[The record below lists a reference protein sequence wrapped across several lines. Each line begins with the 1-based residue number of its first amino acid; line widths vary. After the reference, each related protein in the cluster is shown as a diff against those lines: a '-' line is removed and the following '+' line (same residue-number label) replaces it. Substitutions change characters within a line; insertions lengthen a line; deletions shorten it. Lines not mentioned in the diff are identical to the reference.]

1 MNESTSTRQESI
13 GNQLI
18 EDISKIQ
25 QIALGEGAAACQ
37 VCGTELPDGAPV
49 TVFAYRPAG
58 RPTYE
63 LAYVSCGENEHYLP
77 TYFTLGV
84 RDLLVDGHI
93 GRCVDPTIDSS
104 WPVLLNP
111 SVRAVSPMDSTT
123 ARIAPT
129 ELPTSPQ
136 TESSIDPSTTPT
148 TDEVSWVYGDALL
161 KRASENVPHSAPT
174 GGTRETYP
182 REDEHTATENPS
194 NSDGDSLGEDRNHAN
209 NDGDEKPPADAVDDP
224 NGPHTANTGPAGG
237 DAPTPAN
244 TDADVATS
252 TTDDADGSGDGS
264 SDGMSSDVD
273 GGEW

>member
-1 MNESTSTRQESI
+1 MKESTPTKQEGI

-63 LAYVSCGENEHYLP
+63 IAYISCGGNEHDLP

-84 RDLLVDGHI
+84 CDLLVDGHV
-93 GRCVDPTIDSS
+93 GRCVDPATDSS

-129 ELPTSPQ
+129 ELPSNPP
-136 TESSIDPSTTPT
+136 TESPTDSPTAPT
-148 TDEVSWVYGDALL
+148 TDEVAWVYGDALL
-161 KRASENVPHSAPT
+161 KRASENVPHNLPT
-174 GGTRETYP
+174 AGTRETNA
-182 REDEHTATENPS
+182 EDEHTATENPPY
-194 NSDGDSLGEDRNHAN
+194 SDGDSLGEDFNHAN
-209 NDGDEKPPADAVDDP
+209 TNADDPPTNTDTEPAD
-224 NGPHTANTGPAGG
+224 TE
-237 DAPTPAN
+237 
-244 TDADVATS
+244 
-252 TTDDADGSGDGS
+252 
-264 SDGMSSDVD
+264 
-273 GGEW
+273 GGEF